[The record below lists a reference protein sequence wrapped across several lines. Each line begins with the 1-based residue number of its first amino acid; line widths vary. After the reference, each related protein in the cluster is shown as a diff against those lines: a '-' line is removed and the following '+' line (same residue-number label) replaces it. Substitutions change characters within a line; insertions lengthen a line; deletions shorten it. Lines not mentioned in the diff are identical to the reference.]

1 MQRRIGIPRRD
12 KEWRKV
18 GGSVQ
23 WRGIRDEKRALRKV
37 EDRGVTGEGA
47 RVCGGVVGWMVWAG
61 ADGWETLGLRRSGEL
76 EGASLYEIKGMDGFR
91 TVRREGKR
99 KADRLVGGGTVRPK
113 GKGRGRRPL
122 RVVAIACLWFS
133 ICQMLSLHDSFSCEG
148 EMVQSM
154 LPNLYT
160 KLQ

>member
-1 MQRRIGIPRRD
+1 M
-12 KEWRKV
+12 
-18 GGSVQ
+18 Q

-61 ADGWETLGLRRSGEL
+61 ADGWETLGLRRSGVL

-148 EMVQSM
+148 KIISAAKGKSERVVMQARGSA
-154 LPNLYT
+154 PRA
-160 KLQ
+160 